1 MMKDLIILGAGP
13 HAHEMADIVAQINR
27 EQPTWNLLG
36 ALAARA
42 QAEWVGRTLDNLA
55 VLGTVSDL
63 NRYPEACFAAEFG
76 SDSSGCPPQQLI
88 SLVAPSAFV
97 AHTARIGA
105 GCVIYP
111 GCFIGHNA
119 RLGDRVF
126 ALSSA
131 TINHDN
137 DLEDNVTLCSHV
149 SLAGYVHVE
158 AGSYLGQACTVKQY
172 VRIGRDALIGMGS
185 VVLADVPANSV
196 MVGNP
201 ARRLR
206 DRYPVSAAG

>member
-1 MMKDLIILGAGP
+1 MKDLIILGIGP
-13 HAHEMADIVAQINR
+13 HAQEMADIIAQINR
-27 EQPTWNLLG
+27 AQLTWNLLG
-36 ALAARA
+36 ALAAPT
-42 QAEWVGRTLDNLA
+42 QADLVGHTLDSLE

-63 NRYPEACFAAEFG
+63 SRYPQACFTAEFG
-76 SDSSGCPPQQLI
+76 SDSSNCPRQQLI

-97 AHTARIGA
+97 ARTARIGA

-111 GCFIGHNA
+111 NCFIGHNA
-119 RLGDRVF
+119 WLGDRVF

-137 DLEDNVTLCSHV
+137 HLEDHVSLCSHV
-149 SLAGYVHVE
+149 NLAGFVHVE

-172 VRIGRDALIGMGS
+172 VHIGKDSLIGMGS
-185 VVLADVPANSV
+185 VVLGDVPTNSV

-201 ARRLR
+201 AHKLR
-206 DRYPVSAAG
+206 DRYPA

>member
-1 MMKDLIILGAGP
+1 MKDLIILGTGP
-13 HAHEMADIVAQINR
+13 HAQEMADIIEQINR
-27 EQPTWNLLG
+27 AQPTWNLLG
-36 ALAARA
+36 ALAAPA
-42 QAEWVGRTLDNLA
+42 QADLVGRALDNLA
-55 VLGTVSDL
+55 VLGTVTDL
-63 NRYPEACFAAEFG
+63 SRYPEACFAAEFG
-76 SDSSGCPPQQLI
+76 SDSSDCPSQRLV

-97 AHTARIGA
+97 ARTARIGA

-126 ALSSA
+126 CLSSA

-137 DLEDNVTLCSHV
+137 HLEDNVSLCSHV
-149 SLAGYVHVE
+149 SLAGCVHVE

-201 ARRLR
+201 AHKLR
-206 DRYPVSAAG
+206 DRYPG

>member
-1 MMKDLIILGAGP
+1 MRDLIILGTGP
-13 HAHEMADIVAQINR
+13 HAQEMADIIEQINR
-27 EQPTWNLLG
+27 VQPTWNLLG
-36 ALAARA
+36 ALAAPA
-42 QAEWVGRTLDNLA
+42 QADLVGHTLDNLA
-55 VLGTVSDL
+55 VLGTVTDL
-63 NRYPEACFAAEFG
+63 SRYLEACFAAEFG
-76 SDSSGCPPQQLI
+76 SDSSVCPPQKLV

-97 AHTARIGA
+97 ARTARIGA

-119 RLGDRVF
+119 RFGDLVF
-126 ALSSA
+126 CLSSA

-137 DLEDNVTLCSHV
+137 HLEDNVSLCSHV

-201 ARRLR
+201 AHKLR
-206 DRYPVSAAG
+206 DRYPG